1 MNRENASSLNNHCA
15 VPSATLLVDG
25 RFIVR
30 EGALAI
36 SSA

>member
-1 MNRENASSLNNHCA
+1 MNRETASSLNNHCA
-15 VPSATLLVDG
+15 VPSATPRIDG

-30 EGALAI
+30 EGTLAI